1 MELINYKNLFFD
13 DSEGSAD
20 ESQPDNTQPDNNE
33 TENKGKGGDG
43 DKKNA
48 DRNDKKYSD
57 DDLNRIINDK
67 FAKWQKQ
74 QEKAVDEAK
83 KLANMTAQER
93 VEHER
98 DKLKAELDALKHA
111 NAIAEMEKTAR
122 GILQADGVNVPDA
135 IISSLVS
142 SDDAETTSENV
153 KAFSKAFK
161 AAVQAEVKA
170 QLSHKSPTT
179 GATGKTMT
187 KEEINKITDPL
198 KRQEA
203 IRNNL
208 ALYGDK
214 K

>member
-13 DSEGSAD
+13 DSEGSD
-20 ESQPDNTQPDNNE
+20 DTQSDNTQPDNTE

-122 GILQADGVNVPDA
+122 GILQADGVNIPDV

-142 SDDAETTSENV
+142 SDDAEATSENV

-187 KEEINKITDPL
+187 KDDINKITDPI

-208 ALYGDK
+208 ALYGYK